1 MHNVE
6 DMFGGQY
13 VLVRQAAVRNLMNCK
28 HKPGTPIK
36 DHMITVIGYLA
47 EAQSHG
53 SAIDA
58 NTQMEMIFESL
69 SKEFIPYRMIF
80 NLSGK
85 NMSLTE
91 LMKQLQAFESMIK
104 SKGIEANLTEV
115 GNSSKPSNG
124 KGKKFKQVAS
134 KTSSIP
140 TSDSKVKKKKKK
152 NPKKA
157 KCFACG
163 KVGHFKRD
171 CKDNLAKKNEGGIQ
185 GNEKSTS

>member
-6 DMFGGQY
+6 DMFGGQST
-13 VLVRQAAVRNLMNCK
+13 LVCQAAVRNLMNCK
-28 HKPGTPIK
+28 HKPGIPIK
-36 DHMITVIGYLA
+36 DYMLTVIEYLV

-53 SAIDA
+53 SEINVD
-58 NTQMEMIFESL
+58 TQMEMIFKSL
-69 SKEFIPYRMIF
+69 SKKFILFRTIF

-91 LMKQLQAFESMIK
+91 LMKQLQAFEFMIK
-104 SKGIEANLTEV
+104 SKGIEANLTEA

-140 TSDSKVKKKKKK
+140 TSDNKVKKKKKK
-152 NPKKA
+152 NLKKTN
-157 KCFACG
+157 CFACR

-171 CKDNLAKKNEGGIQ
+171 CKANLAKKSKGGIQ
-185 GNEKSTS
+185 GNEKSA